1 MIFIIYTSQDCHFHG
16 ISIQGVAIEFVK
28 FFHVFLSFFFLSP
41 QTLAG
46 AGFPHSL
53 RHVSTRLSEAQGDV
67 MVGGAQ
73 FPVWTG
79 GIR

>member
-1 MIFIIYTSQDCHFHG
+1 MIFIPYTSQDCHFYG
-16 ISIQGVAIEFVK
+16 ISIQGVAIECEIFPC
-28 FFHVFLSFFFLSP
+28 FSEGFFLSP